1 VRVFVTRTLPG
12 PALERLR
19 EEGLEVEVHQGL
31 LLPREELLKKVEG
44 VVGLIPTVED
54 RIDEEVMERAGPGL
68 KVIACY
74 SVGVDHVDLEA
85 ARRRGIRVTHT
96 PGVLT
101 EATADLT
108 LALLLAVARR
118 VVEGVDHAR
127 EGLWRAWHPELLLG
141 LDLGGLTL
149 GLVGMGRIG
158 QAVAK
163 RAEAFGMRVVYHS
176 RTEKPLPYPH
186 RPRDEL
192 LATADILTRHAPQT
206 PATHRRLLPREEHLK
221 KVEGVVGLI
230 PTVEDRIDEEVMER
244 AGPGLKVIACYS
256 VGVDHVDLEA
266 ARRRGIRV
274 TLGIVGMGRIGQAV
288 AKRAQAFGMRV
299 VYTSRTPKPLP
310 YPFLPLEELLAQA
323 DIVSLHAPLT
333 PETHRLLNRERL
345 FAMKPGAILLNTARG
360 GLVDTEALVEALDGH
375 LFGAGLDVT
384 DPEPLPPEHP
394 LYARKNA
401 VITPHL
407 GSAGRRT
414 RERMAMMAV
423 ENLLAVLKGLEPPN
437 PVA

>member
-1 VRVFVTRTLPG
+1 MRVLVTRTLPG
-12 PALERLR
+12 KALDRLR
-19 EEGLEVEVHQGL
+19 ERGLQVEVHRGL
-31 LLPREELLKKVEG
+31 FLPKEELLKRVEG
-44 VVGLIPTVED
+44 AVGLIPTVED
-54 RIDEEVMERAGPGL
+54 RIDAEVMDRAKGL

-118 VVEGVDHAR
+118 LVEGVDYAR
-127 EGLWRAWHPELLLG
+127 EGRWQAWHPELLLG
-141 LDLGGLTL
+141 LDLEGL
-149 GLVGMGRIG
+149 
-158 QAVAK
+158 
-163 RAEAFGMRVVYHS
+163 
-176 RTEKPLPYPH
+176 
-186 RPRDEL
+186 
-192 LATADILTRHAPQT
+192 
-206 PATHRRLLPREEHLK
+206 
-221 KVEGVVGLI
+221 
-230 PTVEDRIDEEVMER
+230 
-244 AGPGLKVIACYS
+244 
-256 VGVDHVDLEA
+256 
-266 ARRRGIRV
+266 

-299 VYTSRTPKPLP
+299 VYTSRAPKPLP
-310 YPFLPLEELLAQA
+310 YPFLSLEELLARA

-345 FAMKPGAILLNTARG
+345 FAMKRGAILLNTARG

-401 VITPHL
+401 VITPHI

-414 RERMAMMAV
+414 RERMAKMAA
-423 ENLLAVLKGLEPPN
+423 ENLLAVLKGVEPPN
-437 PVA
+437 PVV